1 MYIKETAKNK
11 KSKPME
17 SSEKLEWKSIY
28 TIVLVANAT
37 YIILFYFLMKTF
49 S

>member
-1 MYIKETAKNK
+1 MGIKEIAKNK
-11 KSKPME
+11 KLKPME

-28 TIVLVANAT
+28 TIVLLANIA
-37 YIILFYFLMKTF
+37 YVVLFYFLMKTF